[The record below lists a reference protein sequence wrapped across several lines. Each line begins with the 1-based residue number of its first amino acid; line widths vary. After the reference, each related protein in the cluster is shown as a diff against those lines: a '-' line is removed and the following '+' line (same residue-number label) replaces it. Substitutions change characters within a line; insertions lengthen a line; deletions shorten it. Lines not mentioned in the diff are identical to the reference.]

1 VPEYEPPHMQDSTTS
16 HEQAEP
22 ERIAQEVDGGN
33 EHEGRQGVGDT
44 QSTSDSVLD
53 YCDESTPLTV

>member
-1 VPEYEPPHMQDSTTS
+1 MQESTAS

-22 ERIAQEVDGGN
+22 DRIALEVDGGN

-44 QSTSDSVLD
+44 RSTSDSVLD
-53 YCDESTPLTV
+53 HYDESTPLTV

>member
-1 VPEYEPPHMQDSTTS
+1 MPEYEPPHTQDSTTF

-22 ERIAQEVDGGN
+22 ERLAQEVDRDN

-53 YCDESTPLTV
+53 HCDESTPLTV